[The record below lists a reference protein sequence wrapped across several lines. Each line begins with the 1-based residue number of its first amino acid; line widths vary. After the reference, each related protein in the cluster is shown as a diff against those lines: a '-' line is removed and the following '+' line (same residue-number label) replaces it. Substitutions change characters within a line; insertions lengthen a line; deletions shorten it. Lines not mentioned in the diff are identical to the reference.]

1 MIGGGSLAYTLLGI
15 RVDES
20 DYLKNKY
27 LILDPHYIGP
37 DYIQI
42 ITGKNSKAIY
52 WIDHTIFKPKSFYNF
67 LLPQK
72 KL

>member
-20 DYLKNKY
+20 DNKKNKY

-37 DYIQI
+37 DNLPAIS
-42 ITGKNSKAIY
+42 TKNSKAIY
-52 WIDHTIFKPKSFYNF
+52 WTDHTIFKPKSFYNF
-67 LLPQK
+67 LLPQ
-72 KL
+72 